1 MAQRIKNQP
10 ALLETQETKVQPLAR
25 EDPLEE
31 EMSTHSSIFAE
42 KFYGQRSLA
51 DYSQWGTKESDT
63 TG

>member
-1 MAQRIKNQP
+1 MAQRIKNPP
-10 ALLETQETKVQPLAR
+10 ALLETQEARVQPLAR

-42 KFYGQRSLA
+42 KSYGQRSLA